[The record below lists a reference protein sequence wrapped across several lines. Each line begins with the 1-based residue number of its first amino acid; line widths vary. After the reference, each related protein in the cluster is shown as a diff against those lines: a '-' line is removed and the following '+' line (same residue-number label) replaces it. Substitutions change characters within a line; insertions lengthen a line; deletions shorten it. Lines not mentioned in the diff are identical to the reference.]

1 MLFSFKYFYIILG
14 FYGFVNNLAS
24 NTLKNI
30 NEFSGAGRETCSGLP
45 KISQKMSANLLTTP
59 QKYDIL
65 SITLLY
71 FGGRELYYF
80 STEFYHFTT
89 EFYYLAPNADPIY
102 KG

>member
-1 MLFSFKYFYIILG
+1 MYKRQFRG
-14 FYGFVNNLAS
+14 Q
-24 NTLKNI
+24 
-30 NEFSGAGRETCSGLP
+30 GRET
-45 KISQKMSANLLTTP
+45 SQRVFTKLRKTQNYAKFLLTTP

-89 EFYYLAPNADPIY
+89 EF
-102 KG
+102 